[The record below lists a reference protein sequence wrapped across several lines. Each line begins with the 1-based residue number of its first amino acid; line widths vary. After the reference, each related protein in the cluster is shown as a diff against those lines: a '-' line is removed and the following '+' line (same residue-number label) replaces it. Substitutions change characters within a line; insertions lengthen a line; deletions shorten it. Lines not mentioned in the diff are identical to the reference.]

1 MVTFLLA
8 FSFSCFSVTSHVAI
22 FTIAASWIV
31 VAILVFWT
39 IITGWEG
46 GETSVWVRVKQ
57 RIRDVFLS
65 GDDAEQEEQGED
77 AGSVGGAPS
86 PAVPSESEKEAEGRW
101 WARIRMLTPHS
112 LAHSGDP
119 PMAQLREVSSR
130 V

>member
-1 MVTFLLA
+1 MVTFLVA
-8 FSFSCFSVTSHVAI
+8 FSFECFGTLDRVAV
-22 FTIAASWIV
+22 FTTAAAWIA
-31 VAILVFWT
+31 VAFLVGWT
-39 IITGWEG
+39 IYTGWEG

-57 RIRDVFLS
+57 RIRELFPS